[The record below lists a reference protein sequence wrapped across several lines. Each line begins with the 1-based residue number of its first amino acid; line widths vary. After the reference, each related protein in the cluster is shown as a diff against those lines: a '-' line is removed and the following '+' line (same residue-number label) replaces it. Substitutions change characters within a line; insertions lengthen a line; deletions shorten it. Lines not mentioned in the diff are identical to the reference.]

1 MVLEGL
7 AAVGAAA
14 AVVQFIGYGF
24 KVISKGNELRRST
37 NGALEENEFLESVA
51 GDLKILLDRIK
62 QSSKP
67 ASQAVQNFRD
77 DGLKLA
83 NEMLTALEELKIK
96 GLPSKWKSLR
106 KALKAVHSKAK
117 IESWAERLNTLRD
130 QFNTHVEIDIL

>member
-24 KVISKGNELRRST
+24 KVISKGNELYLST
-37 NGALEENEFLESVA
+37 NGALEENEFLERVA
-51 GDLKILLDRIK
+51 NDLKTLLDRIK
-62 QSSKP
+62 QTSKP
-67 ASQAVQNFRD
+67 ASLAVQSFRD
-77 DGLKLA
+77 DSVKLA
-83 NEMLTALEELKIK
+83 DEMLDALQDLKTK
-96 GLPSKWKSLR
+96 GLPSKWRSLR

-117 IESWAERLNTLRD
+117 VESWAERLNVLRD